1 MQEKLKAIEFNI
13 RSILRRIEQLNAP
26 ENVDYEML
34 QIINKISAKVYELS
48 EVIEEIEALEEMQVS
63 GERLPVIGWKQK
75 VRDQRSEDRDQKL
88 EVKIK
93 IRGYNEIQ

>member
-34 QIINKISAKVYELS
+34 QIINKISAKVYELAD
-48 EVIEEIEALEEMQVS
+48 VIEE
-63 GERLPVIGWKQK
+63 
-75 VRDQRSEDRDQKL
+75 L
-88 EVKIK
+88 EVLM
-93 IRGYNEIQ
+93 E